1 MLRIAT
7 ASALLWPWLRIGLL
21 PPVESI
27 RMSDHSIPVLIN
39 TEATLVMGMLSS
51 ELPKKRGLIR
61 KTRSGLTSMRVGKRK
76 LPRVQRLALKTLL
89 AVDVKGAVDMP
100 LFYRELLGMTG
111 LNVLWQDYL
120 LLLPAMPSSCADS
133 G

>member
-27 RMSDHSIPVLIN
+27 RMSDQSIPVLIN

-61 KTRSGLTSMRVGKRK
+61 NTRSGLTSIRVGKSR
-76 LPRVQRLALKTLL
+76 LPRVQRLALNTLL
-89 AVDVKGAVDMP
+89 AVDGRGAVDIT
-100 LFYRELLGMTG
+100 LFYLELPEGRSLVRLGRIIRFGFLQCFLLTTA
-111 LNVLWQDYL
+111 QD
-120 LLLPAMPSSCADS
+120 
-133 G
+133 